1 MLFFFFFLILSFLIL
16 GTLSTRPGGV
26 QQIESI
32 AHSLFYSS
40 TEMKLIHQD
49 SQKCT
54 DSTWQKT
61 WTQETFPLNLKFA
74 TDLNSLIELF
84 ASRRLVVLLHV
95 SKTAGLSHMTT
106 EFAYIETVVSFK
118 VSTGHD
124 YSIQMDYKL
133 RVEDRLTPHDFFQ
146 NAPIVKEVYTSC

>member
-1 MLFFFFFLILSFLIL
+1 MGPFLLGLEEYSRLKALPILSSTVIQRWSWFTRTHRNVPIQL
-16 GTLSTRPGGV
+16 GKRH
-26 QQIESI
+26 E
-32 AHSLFYSS
+32 H
-40 TEMKLIHQD
+40 K
-49 SQKCT
+49 K
-54 DSTWQKT
+54 
-61 WTQETFPLNLKFA
+61 TFPLNLKFA